1 MSVDGQATARF
12 DRFRTDFEALR
23 EQVGQVVVGQEEAVQ
38 CVLTALAVGGHVL
51 LEGLPG
57 LGKTVLA
64 RTLADVADV
73 MFRRI
78 QCTSD
83 LMATDVIGTYVIM
96 ETPQGRRTFE
106 FQKGPLFANVVLAD
120 QINRTPPKTQSA
132 MLEAMDAPFVTV
144 STETFELPR
153 PHFIIATQNPLDSEG
168 TFPLPEA
175 QLDRF
180 LLTASMRRPSGEE
193 LETMLDRTTGTED
206 PITRTVVDADGIAQM
221 AQTVR
226 LVSIEGDVRRRA
238 VALVTATHPDDPQA
252 PDDVRRYVRHGSSPR
267 GARALVLASKA
278 RAILAGRD
286 RVATEDLSQ
295 VAPAAL
301 AHRLVLT
308 FEGQAEGVRPE
319 DLIEKV
325 VETVGG

>member
-1 MSVDGQATARF
+1 MSVDSQAAARF
-12 DRFRTDFEALR
+12 DRFRADFEALR
-23 EQVGQVVVGQEEAVQ
+23 EQVGQVVVGQEDAVQ
-38 CVLTALAVGGHVL
+38 SVLTALAAGGHVL
-51 LEGLPG
+51 LEGPPG
-57 LGKTVLA
+57 SGKTLLA

-106 FQKGPLFANVVLAD
+106 FQKGPLFANIVLAD

-153 PHFIIATQNPLDSEG
+153 PHFIIATQNPLESEG
-168 TFPLPEA
+168 AFPLPEA

-180 LLTASMRRPSGEE
+180 LLAASMRRPSGEE

-206 PITRTVVDADGIAQM
+206 PITRTVVDAAGVAEM
-221 AQTVR
+221 ARTVR
-226 LVSIEGDVRRRA
+226 LVSIQPEVRRQA
-238 VALVTATHPDDPQA
+238 VGLVTATHPDDPKA
-252 PDDVRRYVRHGSSPR
+252 PDDVRRYVRHGAGPR

-286 RVATEDLSQ
+286 RVATEDLRQ
-295 VAPAAL
+295 VASAAL

-319 DLIEKV
+319 DLIQKV
-325 VETVGG
+325 LETVGG